1 MTQHATLYDFR
12 DMDIMLKIAAEA
24 NGGITSTELAEAI
37 GLGEEGAQ
45 AVGIRLGWMRKYGF
59 VSRDEEHKT
68 WGLSRSGERIAESHL
83 RAAQTKAIEAVPD
96 ESMVE
101 VMSHVTARYRHGDPV
116 IAQLLRREFLFGT
129 QKRR

>member
-1 MTQHATLYDFR
+1 MSLHATLYDFR
-12 DMDIMLKIAAEA
+12 DIDIMLKIAAEA
-24 NGGITSTELAEAI
+24 NGGISSTELAEAI

-68 WGLSRSGERIAESHL
+68 WGLSRSGERITESHL
-83 RAAQTKAIEAVPD
+83 RAAQERTIKAIPD
-96 ESMVE
+96 EAMVE

-116 IAQLLRREFLFGT
+116 IAQLLVREFRFGT
-129 QKRR
+129 QRR